1 MTTHAF
7 TKNKASLWVAFV
19 ATCAMLLVSM
29 GAFAATRAVPTKDV
43 DEPGRDPYNVTVEF
57 SETGCLLNCSR
68 LEVFDEDIVLMDAPA
83 VPDGK
88 RLVVTWVSASLPSS
102 SSVNSIAFQS
112 SRIIANQRAIWQFHG
127 PFFQAGNSGSLRGM
141 SSGAFFTVEPLE
153 SPHIRLSLGNPNN
166 VFGSISIGGYLIDA
180 EN

>member
-1 MTTHAF
+1 
-7 TKNKASLWVAFV
+7 
-19 ATCAMLLVSM
+19 
-29 GAFAATRAVPTKDV
+29 
-43 DEPGRDPYNVTVEF
+43 
-57 SETGCLLNCSR
+57 
-68 LEVFDEDIVLMDAPA
+68 MDAPA